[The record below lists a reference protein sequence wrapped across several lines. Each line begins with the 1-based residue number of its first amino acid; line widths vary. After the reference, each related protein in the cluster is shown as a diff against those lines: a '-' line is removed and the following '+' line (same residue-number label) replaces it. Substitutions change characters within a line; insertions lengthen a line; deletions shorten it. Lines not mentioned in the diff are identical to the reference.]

1 MLLIPLLYFIG
12 LGIYFYKKQQCWNI
26 DIAAVSL
33 LVLISF
39 FAILIDINDIYGMY
53 GINENYIT
61 FPTILLYCIQWTII
75 LLPIHYIAQLQLE
88 QHLEIKKNL
97 LYGIVSIITISSIV
111 VITTSL
117 QDIQEAIVMDVVDRY
132 HEHLNNVSEGSTNSN
147 YFMFLPQ
154 ILVTTPFPTLAFFL
168 WFYLKVFTNCSFV
181 IRVCLL
187 ISSIV
192 QAIISI
198 IGAGRAAMIFWGF
211 DFFMLYSYFYKYLS
225 HKMKRNIN
233 ITFGIIGI
241 LCSILFISIT
251 ISRFDISGRNPLDS
265 LYGYAGQ
272 HINNFCAIINKGG
285 NSPFLIGR
293 EFPLIAKITGNPFNL
308 LEHYEV
314 IASKLDIMVNVFD
327 TFGAELYLDLGWF
340 GYIAFLLLW
349 LMGYI
354 ILKIKWTETLAF
366 RNIFIFI
373 IIITFFTR
381 GIFSWPFTGHYTTLA
396 IMLMFMIRYLFKYI
410 IKL

>member
-61 FPTILLYCIQWTII
+61 LPTILLYCIQWTII

-154 ILVTTPFPTLAFFL
+154 ILVTTPFPTLALFL

-211 DFFMLYSYFYKYLS
+211 DFFMLYS
-225 HKMKRNIN
+225 
-233 ITFGIIGI
+233 
-241 LCSILFISIT
+241 
-251 ISRFDISGRNPLDS
+251 
-265 LYGYAGQ
+265 
-272 HINNFCAIINKGG
+272 
-285 NSPFLIGR
+285 
-293 EFPLIAKITGNPFNL
+293 
-308 LEHYEV
+308 
-314 IASKLDIMVNVFD
+314 
-327 TFGAELYLDLGWF
+327 
-340 GYIAFLLLW
+340 
-349 LMGYI
+349 
-354 ILKIKWTETLAF
+354 
-366 RNIFIFI
+366 
-373 IIITFFTR
+373 
-381 GIFSWPFTGHYTTLA
+381 
-396 IMLMFMIRYLFKYI
+396 
-410 IKL
+410 

>member
-53 GINENYIT
+53 GINENYMT
-61 FPTILLYCIQWTII
+61 LPTILLYCIQWTII

-154 ILVTTPFPTLAFFL
+154 ILVTTPFPTLALFL

>member
-1 MLLIPLLYFIG
+1 MLLIPFIYFIG
-12 LGIYFYKKQQCWNI
+12 LGLYFYNKQHCWNI
-26 DIAAVSL
+26 DIAAVTL
-33 LVLISF
+33 LVIISF
-39 FAILIDINDIYGMY
+39 FAIIIDIKDIYGMY
-53 GINENYIT
+53 GINDNYISL
-61 FPTILLYCIQWTII
+61 PTIVLFCVQWTII
-75 LLPIHYIAQLQLE
+75 LLPIHYIAQLRLE
-88 QHLEIKKNL
+88 QHLEIKKRML
-97 LYGIVSIITISSIV
+97 LGIVFIITASSLV

-117 QDIQEAIVMDVVDRY
+117 SDIREALLMDMIDRY
-132 HEHLNNVSEGSTNSN
+132 HEHLSNISEGSTTSN
-147 YFMFLPQ
+147 YLMFLPQ
-154 ILVTTPFPTLAFFL
+154 IFVTTPFPTLALFL
-168 WFYLKVFTNCSFV
+168 WFYLKAFTNCS
-181 IRVCLL
+181 IILRSCLL

-198 IGAGRAAMIFWGF
+198 IGAGRAAIIFWAF

-233 ITFGIIGI
+233 ITFGVFII
-241 LCSILFISIT
+241 LCGILFISIT

-308 LEHYEV
+308 LEHYET

-340 GYIAFLLLW
+340 GYITFFIIW
-349 LMGYI
+349 VIGYL
-354 ILKIKWTETLAF
+354 ILKIKWIEILTF
-366 RNIFIFI
+366 RNVFIFI
-373 IIITFFTR
+373 ILITFFTR
-381 GIFSWPFTGHYTTLA
+381 GIFSWPFTGHYTTFA
-396 IMLMFMIRYLFKYI
+396 IMLMFLNCYLFKYI
-410 IKL
+410 IKI